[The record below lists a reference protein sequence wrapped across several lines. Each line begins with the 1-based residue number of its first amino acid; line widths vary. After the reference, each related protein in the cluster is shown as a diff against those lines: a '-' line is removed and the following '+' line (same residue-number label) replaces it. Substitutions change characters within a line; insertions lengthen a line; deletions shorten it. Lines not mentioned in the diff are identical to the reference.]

1 MAQMIDVSP
10 NWQKAET
17 PYSRFG
23 TRKVQWYTIGHV
35 GTRTSPSYAVDP
47 AKMAGLRQLIQTQM
61 EIIMVGH
68 PRAGSDWGRFMIA
81 VSADTA
87 NDGDNTDSHYV
98 NAKSR
103 TLQDILEQYEDD
115 TIGDG
120 DVEVEKRYIWSD
132 EFVTDDTY
140 AEADLKADIVPH
152 DGN

>member
-35 GTRTSPSYAVDP
+35 GTRTPPSYAVDP
-47 AKMAGLRQLIQTQM
+47 AKMAGLLQLIQTQM

-68 PRAGSDWGRFMIA
+68 PRAGQDWGRFMIA
-81 VSADTA
+81 VAADTA
-87 NDGDNTDSHYV
+87 NDGGNTDSYYY
-98 NAKSR
+98 NSKSK
-103 TLQDILEQYEDD
+103 TLRDILEQYEDD

-120 DVEVEKRYIWSD
+120 DVQVQKRYIWSD
-132 EFVTDDTY
+132 EFVTDSDY

-152 DGN
+152 DAN